1 MKKDIEVLKEVFT
14 YGYATD
20 THLDIVCYLN
30 IIGVP
35 EEEYSQWG
43 RNASQPTVE
52 ADAESCVHPI
62 GRRTPSLRCDQ
73 CGKQL

>member
-1 MKKDIEVLKEVFT
+1 MTDDKKPDLEVLKSVFT

-30 IIGVP
+30 VIGIP

-43 RNASQPTVE
+43 RNARVKKEVQN
-52 ADAESCVHPI
+52 D
-62 GRRTPSLRCDQ
+62 RR
-73 CGKQL
+73 

>member
-1 MKKDIEVLKEVFT
+1 MAEDKKPDIEFLKKVFS

-30 IIGVP
+30 VLGIP

-43 RNASQPTVE
+43 RNASQPKE
-52 ADAESCVHPI
+52 E
-62 GRRTPSLRCDQ
+62 L
-73 CGKQL
+73 L